1 MKKCCQDFDPSDCV
15 VCDKIWANLS
25 TLSFDLMFFVTNET
39 DSKSLNQILFKN
51 DDIMLKSC
59 GVSAKI
65 EFIGILAQNEILT

>member
-1 MKKCCQDFDPSDCV
+1 
-15 VCDKIWANLS
+15 
-25 TLSFDLMFFVTNET
+25 MFFVTDET